1 MTRPRDAATAT
12 AAGGPAEAA
21 AAAGRIGVID
31 IGSNTIR
38 LVVYEVPTRLPFPL
52 FNEKAQCEL
61 GRSLAENGKLHPEGV
76 EAAFRAL
83 GRFIPLAHAMGVDR
97 LELVATAAV
106 REASDGAAFVAEIEK
121 RFAHAV
127 DVIDGAKEAQLAA
140 LGVLSGVPYADGL
153 LGDLGGGSLDLVVL
167 EKGSFGRSA
176 TLPLGHLRLS
186 QGGGSRTKAA
196 DLVTTHLATI
206 PWLDE
211 MRGRDL
217 YAVGGMWRSIARVF
231 LHQMKWPL
239 HVIDNFEVGRAE
251 AERLLEVVA
260 RLSPSSSRRMPF
272 VSRRRLD
279 ALPFAA
285 LVLRMLIGAVRPARL
300 VFSGFGMR
308 EGRMLECLPEEV
320 RHQDPLIAG
329 CLSHAERTGRFSVHG
344 EEILAWMAPLFDGET
359 AGRIRLRL
367 AACLLSDIGWS
378 VHPDYRAENAF
389 QRVLRLPF
397 AGLTHGDRVWLSLA
411 VFIHYG
417 GDAGD
422 RQVDDFRSLISE
434 AEAASA
440 VTTGQALLLAR
451 TLSGGAPGLLGQ
463 TRLRRTADELVLE
476 LPKDDAIFSSEAVE
490 RRLAQLA
497 RGLNLKAKI
506 AREEGS

>member
-1 MTRPRDAATAT
+1 MTAP
-12 AAGGPAEAA
+12 G
-21 AAAGRIGVID
+21 AAGRIGVVD
-31 IGSNTIR
+31 IGSNTVR

-61 GRSLAENGKLHPEGV
+61 GRGLGDSGRLNPEGV
-76 EAAFRAL
+76 KAAFRAL
-83 GRFIPLAHAMGVDR
+83 GRFVPLAQAMGVDH

-106 REASDGAAFVAEIEK
+106 REAADGKDFVAEIER
-121 RFAHAV
+121 RFACRV

-140 LGVLSGVPYADGL
+140 LGVLSGVPYADGI

-186 QGGGSRTKAA
+186 RGSDGQAKTA
-196 DLVTTHLATI
+196 DLVAGHLATI
-206 PWLDE
+206 AWLGD
-211 MRGRDL
+211 MKGRDL
-217 YAVGGMWRSIARVF
+217 YAVGGMWRHIARVF
-231 LHQMKWPL
+231 LHQLKWPL
-239 HVIDNFEVGRAE
+239 HVIDNFQVSGAE

-260 RLSPSSSRRMPF
+260 RLGPNSVRRMPF

-279 ALPFAA
+279 ALPVAA
-285 LVLRMLIGAVRPARL
+285 LVLQKLIAAVRPSRL

-308 EGRMLECLPEEV
+308 EGRMLECLPEEM

-397 AGLTHGDRVWLSLA
+397 AGLTHGDRVWLALA

-422 RQVDDFRSLISE
+422 KLAAGYMPLIGE
-434 AEAASA
+434 ADVATA
-440 VTTGQALLLAR
+440 TTAGQALLLAR

-463 TRLRRTADELVLE
+463 TRLRRTADELILE
-476 LPKDDAIFSSEAVE
+476 LPEDDAIFSSEAVE

-497 RGLNLKAKI
+497 RGLDLKARMTGG
-506 AREEGS
+506 AASPPPE